1 MKMNNIKEFEV
12 AKKKGM
18 KKLIRNL
25 IIGIALIVGL
35 WYYFGN
41 KNGWFNIPKDDF
53 AYSMFILYPV
63 IASAAYIDR
72 ALDAWDKFVA
82 RLKKQYGLVG
92 KHGRCV

>member
-1 MKMNNIKEFEV
+1 MKKANIEKFEV

-25 IIGIALIVGL
+25 IIGIVVIVGL

-41 KNGWFNIPKDDF
+41 INGWFNLPKDDF

-72 ALDAWDKFVA
+72 ALDAWDNFVA
-82 RLKKQYGLVG
+82 RLKKQYGLVDEYE
-92 KHGRCV
+92 RCV